1 MMNTKDFSFHVYHQ
15 SGKWILC
22 RNDKCYNLI
31 PINLLTN
38 RKVLIGLALV
48 TAVIM
53 FIAFGP
59 KLPFGKN
66 SSAPI
71 VSQEINKTN
80 AEKDSVPALNE
91 ENLYA
96 EIKRQG
102 IICESHVLAQAK
114 LESYYMTSHLCKR
127 ANNLFGM
134 RYPGRR
140 PTTAIGVYLQGE
152 NKIIYGERD
161 ELRKYLK
168 KPTYAVYAS
177 WVDAVKDY
185 KLWQDNAFKVEQKY
199 LSFLNRIYAE
209 APDYVLV
216 VDKMAK
222 KTQQKE
228 LLKK

>member
-1 MMNTKDFSFHVYHQ
+1 MMNTKDFSVHIYHQ
-15 SGKWILC
+15 NGKWILC

-38 RKVLIGLALV
+38 PKALV
-48 TAVIM
+48 SLTVFTI
-53 FIAFGP
+53 FILLVSFGP

-66 SSAPI
+66 NTPEVAT
-71 VSQEINKTN
+71 VST
-80 AEKDSVPALNE
+80 ADTTDVVPELNE
-91 ENLYA
+91 ENLFV
-96 EIKRQG
+96 EIKNQG

-140 PTTAIGVYLQGE
+140 PTTAIGVYLQGKD
-152 NKIIYGERD
+152 KIIYGTRD

-168 KPTYAVYAS
+168 QPTYAVFAN
-177 WVDAVKDY
+177 WTDAVADY
-185 KLWQDNAFKVEQKY
+185 KLWQDNAFKVEKKY

-209 APDYVLV
+209 APDYVQV

-228 LLKK
+228 QLKQQ